1 MSKCIIVGNG
11 PSIKNIPLEKLSY
24 PSFGVNR
31 LKPGFEPTYYVN
43 LRREHSFRKDAGRA
57 DYQWDVDTI
66 KDGVARCK
74 KRSFI
79 WRGNILWGLGD
90 DRTTYMETERIK
102 MWSDNPDHVFTFGG
116 QTCCATQ
123 VAVMLGFTE
132 IIMIGM
138 DGDYKPWE
146 EKDINHYSRD
156 YLDGYIEYMT
166 KEKTDFIN
174 KTIAEMHLFIEEECK
189 QRGVK
194 VTNVNTRNYI
204 VEER

>member
-1 MSKCIIVGNG
+1 VSKCIIVGNG
-11 PSIKNIPLEKLSY
+11 PSIKNIPLERLSY
-24 PSFGVNR
+24 PSFGVNK

-43 LRREHSFRKDAGRA
+43 LRREHDSRKKAGRK
-57 DYQWDVDTI
+57 DYQWDIDTI

-79 WRGNILWGLGD
+79 WRGNIFFSLGN

-102 MWSDNPDHVFTFGG
+102 MWSDNPDHAFTFGG
-116 QTCCATQ
+116 QTHCATQ

-138 DGDYKPWE
+138 DGGYKPWE
-146 EKDINHYSRD
+146 GKDVNHYSED
-156 YLDGYIEYMT
+156 YMDGYVEYMT
-166 KEKTDFIN
+166 KEKTIIIN
-174 KTIAEMHLFIEEECK
+174 KTIAEMHLFIEEECA